1 MGSGLGKNRN
11 FLPMTITLFPRL
23 LAAIFLP
30 LLLLSFPSRAAAA
43 PATATPTPTLEQRV
57 AYAEAERTNSDPA
70 PTGIAPTASPSHTAW
85 MMVSAALVLFMTLP
99 GLVLFYGGLVRHKNV
114 LSMAALCLGI
124 TALVAVIWWAFG
136 YSLVFGKSFAAEGA
150 GALANAASPFL
161 GGTEFFFLKGVGT
174 APNTDYAFW
183 IPQNVFCIFQLTF
196 AIITPVLIFGA
207 SAERMK
213 FTSVIVFAFLWFLL
227 VYVPLTHM
235 VWGATGFLNGV
246 WNPKAAIPAIDFAGG
261 MVVEMACGW
270 SALVLCLILGKRRGF
285 GREPMMPHSMVL
297 ASVGTGILWVGWYG
311 FNAGSALAADGIAA
325 NAFLTTTLAGA
336 TASLVWP
343 LIEFLQRGKPS
354 VLGFCSGVVAGLVG
368 ITPACGFVDAG
379 GAVIIGAAAG
389 LISYLACTTLKR
401 TLGYDDTL
409 DVFGVHGVSGTVG
422 LILTGILATS
432 VANPNLLGA
441 PAAANGLKAALEGH
455 TLWLVQLKAI
465 GTTLLLLI
473 PATLII
479 TLVVRAIIGLR
490 PGGEIESQGLDI
502 HDHGEE
508 GYTLNG

>member
-1 MGSGLGKNRN
+1 MNA
-11 FLPMTITLFPRL
+11 TLSPRL
-23 LAAIFLP
+23 LAAIFLT
-30 LLLLSFPSRAAAA
+30 LLLLSFPSRGAAA
-43 PATATPTPTLEQRV
+43 PAAPAPTPTLEQRV

-70 PTGIAPTASPSHTAW
+70 PTGIAPSASPSHTAW

-150 GALANAASPFL
+150 GALANAVSPFL

-441 PAAANGLKAALEGH
+441 AATANGLHAALEGH

-465 GTTLLLLI
+465 GATLLLLI

-479 TLVVRAIIGLR
+479 TLIVRAIIGLR

>member
-1 MGSGLGKNRN
+1 MKR
-11 FLPMTITLFPRL
+11 LFPL
-23 LAAIFLP
+23 LAV
-30 LLLLSFPSRAAAA
+30 LLLLIPGTRLAAVTASPSAS
-43 PATATPTPTLEQRV
+43 PTIEQRV

-70 PTGIAPTASPSHTAW
+70 PTGIAPSASPSHTAW

-150 GALANAASPFL
+150 GALANAVSPFL

-183 IPQNVFCIFQLTF
+183 IPQDVFCIFQLTF

-213 FTSVIVFAFLWFLL
+213 FTSVIVFALLWFLL
-227 VYVPLTHM
+227 VYIPLTHM
-235 VWGATGFLNGV
+235 VWGSTGFLNGV

-270 SALVLCLILGKRRGF
+270 SALVLCLILGKRRGY

-354 VLGFCSGVVAGLVG
+354 VLGVCSGVVAGLVG
-368 ITPACGFVDAG
+368 ITPACGFVDTG
-379 GAVIIGAAAG
+379 GAVIVGAAAG

-441 PAAANGLKAALEGH
+441 PAAANGLKTAVECH
-455 TLWLVQLKAI
+455 SLWLVQLKAI
-465 GTTLLLLI
+465 GATLLLLI

>member
-1 MGSGLGKNRN
+1 
-11 FLPMTITLFPRL
+11 MTITLSPRL
-23 LAAIFLP
+23 LTAIVLP
-30 LLLLSFPSRAAAA
+30 ILLFSFPSRVSAS
-43 PATATPTPTLEQRV
+43 PASSVPTPTLEQRV
-57 AYAEAERTNSDPA
+57 AYAEAERANADPSA
-70 PTGIAPTASPSHTAW
+70 TGIAPAASPAHTGW

-99 GLVLFYGGLVRHKNV
+99 GLILFYGGLVRQKNV

-124 TALVAVIWWAFG
+124 TALVAVIWWACG
-136 YSLVFGKSFAAEGA
+136 YSLVFGKSFATEDASG
-150 GALANAASPFL
+150 LAHAASPFL
-161 GGTEFFFLKGVGT
+161 GGTEFFFLKNVGA

-183 IPQNVFCIFQLTF
+183 IPQNVFCIFQLAF

-213 FTSVIVFAFLWFLL
+213 FTSVVVFAFLWFFI
-227 VYVPLTHM
+227 VYIPLTHM
-235 VWGATGFLNGV
+235 VWGSTGLLNGV
-246 WNPKAAIPAIDFAGG
+246 WNPKALIPAIDFAGG

-270 SALVLCLILGKRRGF
+270 SALVLCLILGRRKGF

-336 TASLVWP
+336 VASLVWP
-343 LIEFLQRGKPS
+343 LVEFLQRGKPS
-354 VLGFCSGVVAGLVG
+354 VLGFCSGAVAGLVG

-379 GAVIIGAAAG
+379 GAVIVGAAAS
-389 LISYLACTTLKR
+389 LISYVACTTIKR
-401 TLGYDDTL
+401 ALRYDDTL

-422 LILTGILATS
+422 LILTGILATAA
-432 VANPNLLGA
+432 ANPNLLGA
-441 PAAANGLKAALEGH
+441 PAGANGLKAALEAHG
-455 TLWLVQLKAI
+455 LWLVQCKAI
-465 GTTLLLLI
+465 GITLLLVL
-473 PATLII
+473 PATLLI
-479 TLVVRAIIGLR
+479 TLAVRQLVGLR

>member
-1 MGSGLGKNRN
+1 MIWIKNRN
-11 FLPMTITLFPRL
+11 LFSIMSHSLHRL
-23 LAAIFLP
+23 LVTC
-30 LLLLSFPSRAAAA
+30 LLLASSFSVKAA
-43 PATATPTPTLEQRV
+43 PTPAVPSPSASPSLEQRMD
-57 AYAEAERTNSDPA
+57 YADAERSNSDPS
-70 PTGIAPTASPSHTAW
+70 PTGIAPAASPAHTAW

-99 GLVLFYGGLVRHKNV
+99 GLVLFYGGLVRQKNV

-124 TALVAVIWWAFG
+124 TALITVIWWAVG
-136 YSLVFGKSFAAEGA
+136 YSLVFGKSFAADGA
-150 GALANAASPFL
+150 SGLAHAVSPFL
-161 GGTEFFFLKGVGT
+161 GGTEFFFLKGVNDL
-174 APNTDYAFW
+174 PNTDYAFW
-183 IPQNVFCIFQLTF
+183 ISQNVFCIFQLTF

-213 FTSVIVFAFLWFLL
+213 FTAVIVFAFLWFFL
-227 VYVPLTHM
+227 VYIPLTHM
-235 VWGATGFLNGV
+235 VWGATGLMNGV
-246 WNPKAAIPAIDFAGG
+246 WNPKAAVPAIDFAGG

-270 SALVLCLILGKRRGF
+270 SALVLCLVLGKRRGY

-325 NAFLTTTLAGA
+325 NAFLTTTLAAA

-343 LIEFLQRGKPS
+343 LAEFLQRGKPS
-354 VLGFCSGVVAGLVG
+354 VLGFCSGAVAGLVG

-379 GAVIIGAAAG
+379 GAVLVGAAAG

-401 TLGYDDTL
+401 AFRYDDTL

-432 VANPNLLGA
+432 VANPNLLAGA
-441 PAAANGLKAALEGH
+441 ASTNGLKAALKGH
-455 TLWLVQLKAI
+455 TLWLVQLEAI
-465 GTTLLLLI
+465 GITLLLLI
-473 PATLII
+473 PSTLVITLI
-479 TLVVRAIIGLR
+479 VRALIGLR

>member
-1 MGSGLGKNRN
+1 MNA
-11 FLPMTITLFPRL
+11 TLSPRL
-23 LAAIFLP
+23 LAAIFLT
-30 LLLLSFPSRAAAA
+30 LLLLSFPSRGAAA
-43 PATATPTPTLEQRV
+43 PAAPAPTPTLEQRV

-70 PTGIAPTASPSHTAW
+70 PTGIDPSASPSHTAW

-150 GALANAASPFL
+150 GALANAVSPFL

-401 TLGYDDTL
+401 ALGYDDTL

-441 PAAANGLKAALEGH
+441 AATANGLHAALEGH

-465 GTTLLLLI
+465 GATLLLLI

-479 TLVVRAIIGLR
+479 TLIVRAIIGLR